1 VLVVTSRHRLVERVG
16 AMAGDWPDV
25 LLAQIAGALEGGAD
39 LIQVREPDLDAGALA
54 RFLRRLFREVPGSHS
69 RVLVNDRADVA
80 WVTGAAGVHLTER
93 SLDLEDVRRLLPA
106 DKKWVT
112 GRSVHDPATAARCRS
127 ASYLLAGTV
136 RTSGSKPPDW
146 GLLGWD
152 GLTAVVLA
160 AADTPVVAIGGLGA
174 GDVPAIRRTGAR
186 GLAGIGWFL
195 PESGREIGASVQDR
209 VHAVR
214 RAFDTLGDETY
225 TRRSGGSPDNSG

>member
-1 VLVVTSRHRLVERVG
+1 VLVVTSRHRLIERAG
-16 AMAGDWPDV
+16 ALAGAWPDL

-39 LIQVREPDLDAGALA
+39 LIQVREPDLDAGALS
-54 RFLRRLFREVPGSHS
+54 RFLRRLFHEIPGSQR
-69 RVLVNDRADVA
+69 RVLVNDRADIA

-106 DKKWVT
+106 DKKWVM
-112 GRSVHDPATAARCRS
+112 GRSVHDAATAARCRT

-146 GLLGWD
+146 SLLGWE
-152 GLTAVVLA
+152 GLTAVVRE

-174 GDVPAIRRTGAR
+174 GDVPAIRRAGAQ
-186 GLAGIGWFL
+186 GLAAIGCFL
-195 PESGREIGASVQDR
+195 PESGLDIAASVQDR

-214 RAFDTLGDETY
+214 RAFDTLGGETY
-225 TRRSGGSPDNSG
+225 TRRAGG